1 MIMCA
6 TLVKAGFYSTWEEAF
21 EKGVKPK
28 RPVSE
33 EYSCDYNDCS
43 KKKAHITDTFL
54 SILCLFVSTFPYSH
68 HNLCN
73 LH

>member
-1 MIMCA
+1 MCTFPVNLIYFPNPAIPFYTGRSAMIMCA

-33 EYSCDYNDCS
+33 ECSCD
-43 KKKAHITDTFL
+43 
-54 SILCLFVSTFPYSH
+54 
-68 HNLCN
+68 
-73 LH
+73 